1 MVVTPAVGR
10 VGWIRAAARPAA
22 AAAPPRLCNPRLCC
36 ALLCALL
43 QCNSAAPFPVV
54 LLCAHGPLGKPAG
67 SLGKVWSK
75 SPGARRASRCCC
87 SAARTAAPHHTLP
100 RSSKRASA
108 PGSVS
113 GSRGSPRTAE
123 HFTARTFSYSSAHF
137 VQVCARGSLP
147 FRLGKTCL
155 CFQHDAGKPQ
165 LLMWFRKYVSDE
177 FSGFW

>member
-43 QCNSAAPFPVV
+43 QCNSAAPFTVV

-113 GSRGSPRTAE
+113 GSRGSPRTAQ
-123 HFTARTFSYSSAHF
+123 HSGILHRAHILVQQRALRTSVRARQPAI
-137 VQVCARGSLP
+137 P
-147 FRLGKTCL
+147 LGKDLPLLSTRCRQATAIDVVSEICL
-155 CFQHDAGKPQ
+155 G
-165 LLMWFRKYVSDE
+165 
-177 FSGFW
+177 

>member
-75 SPGARRASRCCC
+75 S
-87 SAARTAAPHHTLP
+87 
-100 RSSKRASA
+100 
-108 PGSVS
+108 
-113 GSRGSPRTAE
+113 
-123 HFTARTFSYSSAHF
+123 
-137 VQVCARGSLP
+137 
-147 FRLGKTCL
+147 
-155 CFQHDAGKPQ
+155 
-165 LLMWFRKYVSDE
+165 
-177 FSGFW
+177 FSGCVPGWCSLGAQERGRGKKNCVRVT